1 MAIFS
6 AGAFKAVWAVWID
19 RIDRM
24 EGVLPNNCQIALK
37 EWAVTVDAL
46 AQGQQ
51 ILLVRKGGIHEDG
64 KDFKVIHPEFLL
76 YPTYE
81 HQREDLLKSENQEQL
96 KRLLAQ
102 PHPQQE
108 IRFSHWAKV
117 EELVE
122 ISQQEPLDA
131 LSPHHIWTQE
141 YAQSRL
147 HWKPMVPLAL
157 MLMRVYRMEQPVT
170 VPFLPEYKGCT
181 SWVDIIPNVDLG
193 KLEPV
198 VSDDKFQRMVDDI
211 KGSLEMQAA
220 PA

>member
-1 MAIFS
+1 
-6 AGAFKAVWAVWID
+6 
-19 RIDRM
+19 M

-37 EWAVTVDAL
+37 EWAVTVEAL

-51 ILLVRKGGIHEDG
+51 ILLLRKGGIHEEG
-64 KDFKVIHPEFLL
+64 KDFRVIHPDFLL

-81 HQREDLLKSENQEQL
+81 HQRADLLKDENQDQL
-96 KRLLAQ
+96 QRLLAQ
-102 PHPQQE
+102 PHNQEE

-122 ISQQEPLDA
+122 ISDQEPVDA
-131 LSPHHIWTQE
+131 LSPHYIWTKE

-147 HWKPMVPLAL
+147 HWKPMLPLSV

-170 VPFLPEYKGCT
+170 VPFLQEYRGCT
-181 SWVDIIPNVDLG
+181 SWVDILSNVQLG

-198 VSDDKFQRMVDDI
+198 VSDEDFQRMVDEI
-211 KGSLEMQAA
+211 KGCLEMTVA